1 MNETSSS
8 DESLGLE
15 SSSTLLDPAANDSV
29 FAISKSIFEL
39 SEALMSA
46 TSDEV
51 PELMREGL
59 ERLRRRMM
67 VDRVWVARV
76 VQGGASR
83 TTYEAYA
90 DGLESNVELESSLD
104 ADDLETLRSRLER
117 NEPQYLAPGEAIP
130 ADTERARPVAQQRV
144 DDDLNLIPLVH
155 DGELKAV
162 LGVQRRDADAA
173 LAPEIRTLLEGA
185 AGVFLQ
191 AIVLDEVQ
199 SELAA
204 SQRKYQQLVDTIGEV
219 FFEVDA
225 DGNWSFLSKYWGEMA
240 GVDPASSIGEPMLDS
255 FDDYEQTDLEALL
268 RGEVE
273 DDDSRE
279 LEVRLVEDHA
289 EPRWVRLVVK
299 PAYGDDGRFGGV
311 RGAIRDVSRSRE
323 SVADLQQVDR
333 LVNFGT
339 LAAGIG
345 HELNNPL
352 AFVLGNLDFAAGTL
366 STVKRKLEAS
376 ARNHPDDADLDDT
389 LSLVDEISEAT
400 RDMKDGAR
408 RLREIVSDLRMFT
421 RVDANGDSDPIDL
434 REPVESAVSIGFSEI
449 RHRATLIREF
459 AGQIPAVEV
468 NRGRISQ
475 VFLNL
480 LVNAAQAFSENSG
493 DDNRIWLRL
502 YDEDDWVIAEVEDNG
517 PGMSEQVRSR
527 IFEAF
532 YTTKDASEGTGL
544 GLSICKS
551 LVESAGGRIEV
562 ESEPGEGSLFR
573 IRLPVARGDAP
584 EGPDS
589 SASPSGGLP
598 RLRVLVVDDEPAVSR
613 TIQRML
619 GSKHELA
626 TVSDARIALEA
637 LRAGNEYDVILC
649 DIVMPR
655 MSGEEF
661 FEVVTD
667 EFDELVER
675 IIFMTGGA
683 SMDIVSRMREKSR
696 QPILEKPFTRRE
708 LRDACAALIRG
719 MMARGIE

>member
-1 MNETSSS
+1 
-8 DESLGLE
+8 
-15 SSSTLLDPAANDSV
+15 LDPAANDSV

-51 PELMREGL
+51 PELMHEGL
-59 ERLRRRMM
+59 ERLRKSMA
-67 VDRVWVARV
+67 VDRVWIARV
-76 VQGGASR
+76 GQGGASR
-83 TTYEAYA
+83 TTFEAYA
-90 DGLESNVELESSLD
+90 DGLESNAELESSLD
-104 ADDLETLRSRLER
+104 ADDFETLRARLEQ
-117 NEPQYLAPGEAIP
+117 NKPQYFSPGESMP
-130 ADTERARPVAQQRV
+130 ADTEQARAAARQRAG
-144 DDDLNLIPLVH
+144 DDLNLIPLVH

-162 LGVQRRDADAA
+162 LGVQRVDADAS
-173 LAPEIRTLLEGA
+173 LAREVRILLEGA

-225 DGNWSFLSKYWGEMA
+225 DGNWSFLSKYWEQMTGT
-240 GVDPASSIGEPMLDS
+240 DPASSVGEPMLDS
-255 FDDYEQTDLEALL
+255 FDDYEDTDLEAVIHGDIEAPERL
-268 RGEVE
+268 EF
-273 DDDSRE
+273 
-279 LEVRLVEDHA
+279 EVRLVEDHQ

-299 PAYGDDGRFGGV
+299 SVYADDRTFEGV

-366 STVKRKLEAS
+366 STIERKLEAS
-376 ARNHPDDADLDDT
+376 ARNHPDDADLEDT
-389 LSLVDEISEAT
+389 LSLVDEVSEAT

-408 RLREIVSDLRMFT
+408 RLREIVSDLRVFT
-421 RVDANGDSDPIDL
+421 RVDANEDNEPIDL

-502 YDEDDWVIAEVEDNG
+502 YHDKDWVIAEVEDNG
-517 PGMSEQVRSR
+517 PGMSEEVRSR

-532 YTTKDASEGTGL
+532 YTTKDPADGTGL

-551 LVESAGGRIEV
+551 LVESADGHIEV
-562 ESEPGEGSLFR
+562 ESEPGEGALFR
-573 IRLPVARGDAP
+573 VRLPAAHDQTPQTA
-584 EGPDS
+584 DL

-719 MMARGIE
+719 MTV